1 MSTAPIG
8 SPPGAPRAAHR
19 GGVGAAS
26 ALVTP
31 GSVAPVGSRVLAY
44 LLDVVVV
51 VAAAGLGY
59 AVAAATS
66 APRTALLLAAA
77 AAGVAVAV
85 GQWVAEARTGATLGS
100 AVVGIRTV
108 STSTGRP
115 AGLRAI
121 LVRQLVVGV
130 GALACVV
137 GQWVVVSSGTW
148 DATPAQ
154 RGWHDKAAGTLVLRA
169 RAVRRPVAGS
179 GARPAGRVVPPAASG
194 SRVVQLPPSVEAP
207 AAGAT
212 VSAGLVRSA
221 PDGGAG
227 AAPPRS
233 AGPVITGM
241 PGVDTR
247 RRRSDPPTVVPLID
261 VPSVPAVVVPSRV
274 ERAPGLLAGPRPDR
288 TGAPLVRPADPGI
301 GELERLADA
310 PVVRPA
316 DPGLD
321 DPEGEPGPVP
331 TDPGL
336 GALEHTRLRP
346 AVPAPATSTRLHLR
360 FDTGE
365 EVDVTGDGLVG
376 RSPAVEPGIQ
386 HVVSIDDPDRSIS
399 KVHLA
404 FGPEP
409 DGRRL
414 WVVDRGSTNGTV
426 LVGPDGASVAL
437 HPGTRAVVEPGWTVR
452 FGRRSLRV
460 VDEA

>member
-8 SPPGAPRAAHR
+8 PPPGAPRAAR
-19 GGVGAAS
+19 RDGVGAAS

-44 LLDVVVV
+44 VLDVVALLV
-51 VAAAGLGY
+51 AAGLGY
-59 AVAAATS
+59 AAAAAAS
-66 APRTALLLAAA
+66 GPRTALLAA
-77 AAGVAVAV
+77 AAGLTVAI

-121 LVRQLVVGV
+121 LVRQLVVGI

-169 RAVRRPVAGS
+169 RAVRGPVAGA
-179 GARPAGRVVPPAASG
+179 GARPAGRVVPPASSG
-194 SRVVQLPPSVEAP
+194 PRVVPPPPSVEVP

-221 PDGGAG
+221 PDSGAG

-241 PGVDTR
+241 PGVDAGQ
-247 RRRSDPPTVVPLID
+247 RRSDPPAVVPLID

-301 GELERLADA
+301 GQLERLADA

-321 DPEGEPGPVP
+321 NPEHEPVPVP
-331 TDPGL
+331 TDAGM
-336 GALEHTRLRP
+336 GVLEHTRLRP
-346 AVPAPATSTRLHLR
+346 AGAAPATRARLQLR
-360 FDTGE
+360 FDTGQ
-365 EVDVTGDGLVG
+365 EVDVAGDGLVG

-409 DGRRL
+409 GGRRL

-437 HPGTRAVVEPGWTVR
+437 RPGTRAVVEPGWTVR
-452 FGRRSLRV
+452 FGRRSLLV
-460 VDEA
+460 VDEV